1 MNSGSAPL
9 AGHGSSH
16 PYAPVPIHWQG
27 IDARKGD
34 LIDRLAAALQRARLW
49 KRRERKRLADAR
61 ASGDEAAIHA
71 ARVRYRRAAH
81 WRAVFYRTYVR
92 AVWDVYA

>member
-9 AGHGSSH
+9 AGHVPNH

-27 IDARKGD
+27 IDARKGN

-49 KRRERKRLADAR
+49 KRRERKRLVDAR
-61 ASGDEAAIHA
+61 ASGDEAAVHA
-71 ARVRYRRAAH
+71 ARVRYQRASH

-92 AVWDVYA
+92 AVMDVYA

>member
-1 MNSGSAPL
+1 MVAKSRTRTLPRTT
-9 AGHGSSH
+9 
-16 PYAPVPIHWQG
+16 VPIHWQG

-71 ARVRYRRAAH
+71 ARVRYQRAAH
-81 WRAVFYRTYVR
+81 WRVVFYRTYVR
-92 AVWDVYA
+92 AVMDVYA